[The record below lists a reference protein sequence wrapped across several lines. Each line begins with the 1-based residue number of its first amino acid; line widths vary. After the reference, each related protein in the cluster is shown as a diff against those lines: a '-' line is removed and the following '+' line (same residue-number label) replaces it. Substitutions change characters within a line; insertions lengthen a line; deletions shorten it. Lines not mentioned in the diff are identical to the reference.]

1 VALSESDLCGG
12 VLQGPK
18 FRWHGYRFDHNELDP
33 IIIASY
39 KLAYCMTVVTSV
51 TKVLSSFKDGANDTK
66 SCGSHVPIVSQL
78 VVCERHSTEKKAVNT
93 MDFPGQIH
101 RKRVERI
108 YKIKDIQIQVVPEFD
123 HYDNDRY
130 SSKPLGLGS
139 KNQQCKK
146 HHGFDKY

>member
-51 TKVLSSFKDGANDTK
+51 TKVLSNFKDGANDTK

-78 VVCERHSTEKKAVNT
+78 VVSNTASDTQLRKKLLTPWISQGRSTE
-93 MDFPGQIH
+93 
-101 RKRVERI
+101 RE
-108 YKIKDIQIQVVPEFD
+108 
-123 HYDNDRY
+123 
-130 SSKPLGLGS
+130 
-139 KNQQCKK
+139 
-146 HHGFDKY
+146 